1 MKKLTKNLAKEL
13 LKDNN
18 YMEALAYF
26 AERYSKF
33 KTEEEKKKKREE
45 DYDKL
50 INWAY
55 DFEEEDFDNDYS
67 GNALAIDSAM
77 YIAITD
83 NYND

>member
-33 KTEEEKKKKREE
+33 KTEEAADAKR
-45 DYDKL
+45 
-50 INWAY
+50 
-55 DFEEEDFDNDYS
+55 EEDFDNDYS

>member
-33 KTEEEKKKKREE
+33 KTEEAADAKREE

-55 DFEEEDFDNDYS
+55 DFEEEDFDNDHS